1 MKPKLNQVPSFPP
14 AARAWPGIVL
24 ALLAVLLVCFYRS
37 FQPGQI
43 LFSSDGPLGAN
54 AAACSALPAGFF
66 GMWQDLNW
74 VGGYSGSAFPSTTFL
89 LLWLLGPLLFAKFY
103 APLTL
108 GLLGLC
114 AWLFFR
120 QLGFRPVV
128 CLLAGLA
135 AALNTDFFS
144 YACWGLGMHTLGVAG
159 TFLAFAALVT
169 PASRHQLLKAALA
182 GGGVGLGVMEGFD
195 SGAILSLYVAAFVLF
210 LRWGQEGP
218 AIRRLGAGVAQIAV
232 VAVVAA
238 FVAFHALT
246 TLVGTQITGTAL
258 QERDGQDE
266 AQRAEHWDMQT
277 TWSLPKVETLRTVI
291 PGLFGYRMYAMDGSD
306 YWGRVG
312 ETPGVPG
319 TRHSGAGHYA
329 GVLVVLLAFWGFLQ
343 SLRPAASAVLLPHE
357 RRAVWFWSAAALV
370 SLLLAW
376 GRHAPFY
383 QVFYAL
389 PYASTIR
396 NPVKFLHPFSLSLV
410 ILFAYGAEAWWR
422 SHARTTA
429 TAIGS
434 AWERFQA
441 WWKAAS
447 RFERRSVHGGALLL
461 GAAALAWLVYASSRG
476 ELVAHLTRVHS
487 PELAPAI
494 AGFSILEFGWSV
506 LFLALS
512 LAFLTLGLAGLLGG
526 EKARWAGWTLGL
538 LLAIDLVRANLP
550 WVHYWDFADKY
561 APQPVSE
568 HLRARS
574 HEHRLAILPF
584 ELGREHALLQQLYRA
599 EWLQHGFRYYNIQS
613 LDDVQDPR
621 PPADKVAYR
630 AAFLGR
636 NLTGL
641 LRLWELTNTRYL
653 LGLSGLAESLNQQA
667 DPIRKP
673 FREVLPFGL
682 AQEHAGGAIR
692 VVTNVPGPF
701 ALIEF
706 TSALPRA
713 RLYTHW
719 EVLDDPQTLARLADP
734 AFDPAQSLVL
744 APAAEVPAPAA
755 GATNSAAALEP
766 VEFLSYA
773 PKHLTLRARTST
785 PAVLLLNDK
794 HDPGWRVTR
803 NGSPQPLLRAN
814 YLMRAVALPA
824 GEHTLEFTFRVSPLP
839 FLTSLTGLLF
849 AAALLILLLRQRRH
863 ADPAPDGRA

>member
-1 MKPKLNQVPSFPP
+1 MKSKPTVVPASPT
-14 AARAWPGIVL
+14 AGRAWPGIVL

-54 AAACSALPAGFF
+54 AAAASALPAGFL
-66 GMWQDLNW
+66 GMWHDLNW

-103 APLTL
+103 APLAL
-108 GLLGLC
+108 GLLGLS

-128 CLLAGLA
+128 CLLGGLA
-135 AALNTDFFS
+135 AALNSDFFS

-159 TFLAFAALVT
+159 TFLALAALVT
-169 PASRHQLLKAALA
+169 PASRHHWLKAALA
-182 GGGVGLGVMEGFD
+182 GAGVGLGVMEGYD

-210 LRWGQEGP
+210 LRWGQEGR
-218 AIRRLGAGVAQIAV
+218 AARRIGAGILHTGLVAAT
-232 VAVVAA
+232 AA
-238 FVAFHALT
+238 FVAAQALT
-246 TLVGTQITGTAL
+246 TLVGTQVQGVAGMQQDTQTR
-258 QERDGQDE
+258 QQRWDE
-266 AQRAEHWDMQT
+266 AT
-277 TWSLPKVETLRTVI
+277 TWSLPKSETLRTVI

-312 ETPGVPG
+312 ETPGMPG

-343 SLRPAASAVLLPHE
+343 SLRPANRTVLLPNE
-357 RRAVWFWSAAALV
+357 RRAVWFWAAATLV

-383 QVFYAL
+383 QIFYAL

-396 NPVKFLHPFSLSLV
+396 NPVKFLHPFSLGLV

-422 SHARTTA
+422 SHARTA
-429 TAIGS
+429 SAALGS
-434 AWERFQA
+434 VWARFQA
-441 WWKAAS
+441 WWQGAS
-447 RFERRSVHGGALLL
+447 LFDRRSVSGGALLL

-476 ELVAHLTRVHS
+476 ELEAHLTRVHN
-487 PELAPAI
+487 PDLAGAI

-506 LFLALS
+506 LFLALTVA
-512 LAFLTLGLAGLLGG
+512 LLTAGLAGLLGG
-526 EKARWAGWTLGL
+526 ERTRWAGWTFGL
-538 LLAIDLVRANLP
+538 LLVLDLVRANLP
-550 WVHYWDFADKY
+550 WVQYWDFAEKY

-568 HLRARS
+568 RLRERAY
-574 HEHRLAILPF
+574 EHRLAILPF

-599 EWLQHGFRYYNIQS
+599 EWLQHGFRYYDIQS

-630 AAFLGR
+630 TAFLGR
-636 NLTGL
+636 NLAGL

-653 LGLSGLAESLNQQA
+653 LGLSGLAEGLNQQA
-667 DPIRKP
+667 DATRRP
-673 FREVLPFGL
+673 FREVFPFGL

-706 TSALPRA
+706 TAALPRA
-713 RLYTHW
+713 RLYTRW
-719 EVLDDPQTLARLADP
+719 ETLEDPQALERLADP
-734 AFDPAQSLVL
+734 AFDPTQTLLL
-744 APAAEVPAPAA
+744 APGPDVPPPTA
-755 GATNSAAALEP
+755 ATNAPLVLEP

-773 PKHLTLRARTST
+773 PKRLVLRARTTT
-785 PAVLLLNDK
+785 PAILLLNDK

-803 NGSPQPLLRAN
+803 NGTPQPLLRAN

-824 GEHTLEFTFRVSPLP
+824 GEHTLEFAFRVSPLP
-839 FLTSLTGLLF
+839 FLTSLAGLAF
-849 AAALLILLLRQRRH
+849 TAALLVVLLRQR
-863 ADPAPDGRA
+863 GRATPTPDNRA

>member
-1 MKPKLNQVPSFPP
+1 MKSKPPLVSSSPP
-14 AARAWPGIVL
+14 AGRAWLGIVL
-24 ALLAVLLVCFYRS
+24 ALLAVLLVCFYPS
-37 FQPGQI
+37 FQPGKI

-54 AAACSALPAGFF
+54 AAACSTLPAGFL

-103 APLTL
+103 APLAL

-114 AWLFFR
+114 AWLCFR

-128 CLLAGLA
+128 CLLGGLA

-144 YACWGLGMHTLGVAG
+144 YACWGLGMHTLSVAG
-159 TFLAFAALVT
+159 TFLALAALVT
-169 PASRHQLLKAALA
+169 PATGHAWLKALLA
-182 GGGVGLGVMEGFD
+182 GACVGLGVMEGYD
-195 SGAILSLYVAAFVLF
+195 SGAILSLYVAAFVVF
-210 LRWGQEGP
+210 SWWGQRGSVGQ
-218 AIRRLGAGVAQIAV
+218 RLGAGILHTALVAA
-232 VAVVAA
+232 AAA
-238 FVAFHALT
+238 FVAAQALT
-246 TLVGTQITGTAL
+246 TLVGTQIQGVAGMQQDTQTR
-258 QERDGQDE
+258 QQRWDE
-266 AQRAEHWDMQT
+266 AT
-277 TWSLPKVETLRTVI
+277 TWSLPKIETLRTVI

-343 SLRPAASAVLLPHE
+343 SLRPANRAVLLPHE
-357 RRAVWFWSAAALV
+357 RRAVWFWAAAAAV

-383 QVFYAL
+383 QLFYAL

-422 SHARTTA
+422 SHARATA
-429 TAIGS
+429 AAIGS

-441 WWKAAS
+441 WWRGAS
-447 RFERRSVHGGALLL
+447 LFERRSVGGGVLLL
-461 GAAALAWLVYASSRG
+461 GTGLLAWLVYASARG
-476 ELVAHLTRVHS
+476 ELEAHLARVHN
-487 PELAPAI
+487 PDLAGAI
-494 AGFSILEFGWSV
+494 AGFSLVEFGWFV
-506 LFLALS
+506 FFLAVS
-512 LAFLTLGLAGLLGG
+512 LALLTLGLAGLLGG
-526 EKARWAGWTLGL
+526 EKARWAGWALGL
-538 LLAIDLVRANLP
+538 LLAFDLVRANLP
-550 WVHYWDFADKY
+550 WVEYWNFADKY

-568 HLRARS
+568 RLRDRA

-621 PPADKVAYR
+621 PPADKLAYR
-630 AAFLGR
+630 AAFLGH

-653 LGLSGLAESLNQQA
+653 LGLSGLAENLNQQA
-667 DPIRKP
+667 DPTRKP

-734 AFDPAQSLVL
+734 AFDPTQSLLL
-744 APAAEVPAPAA
+744 APGADVPASQVT
-755 GATNSAAALEP
+755 TNAAAILEP

-794 HDPGWRVTR
+794 HDPRWRVTR
-803 NGSPQPLLRAN
+803 NGNPQPLLRAN

-839 FLTSLTGLLF
+839 FLTSLAGLLL
-849 AAALLILLLRQRRH
+849 AAALLVVLLKQGHR
-863 ADPAPDGRA
+863 AAPATDDRA